1 MYTHQATNAHPTST
15 PTTILGG
22 GLAGLA
28 FAYFANLAGERVK
41 LFEAAPFLG
50 GNGRTLRFGEALV
63 DTGAHRL
70 HDRNTVATEAFN
82 SLLGPDLRRVEAP
95 SQIIWRGRGID
106 FPLKPLNAAIRM
118 GPKGLFRVLAE
129 NIIPNRGCTPT
140 TFEELAVLRYG
151 PTLAGNFLLNYSE
164 KLWGR
169 RADELDP
176 KVAGGRLSGLTLGSV
191 LRELLL
197 GANATTR
204 HLDGAFYYP
213 TRGFGMLVDALVDH
227 IGEEYLHTNAPVT
240 RITHDSQRVLSLDVS
255 GERQKVGGEV
265 VSTIPLPR
273 LVELLDPPAE
283 ESVRRAA
290 RSLSYRHLRLCIVRL
305 DQDTVSSSASL
316 YFPEKSIPFTRL
328 YEPKN
333 RSSEMSPVGATAI
346 VLEIPCS
353 DKEKWWMMSD
363 DAFETEVLSAL
374 PATGLELGPIIGVHS
389 VRLSNAYPILDL
401 NAAGT
406 ASKLL
411 EYMGSFENLRLGGRA
426 GTFRYLHTH
435 DLFAD
440 AHEWANNR
448 AALGTPYIEHM
459 KEM

>member
-1 MYTHQATNAHPTST
+1 MFTQHAPDGHPTPT

-50 GNGRTLRFGEALV
+50 GNGRTLRFGEALI
-63 DTGAHRL
+63 DTGAPRL
-70 HDRNTVATEAFN
+70 HDRNPVATEAFRR
-82 SLLGPDLRRVEAP
+82 LLGPALRRVEAP

-106 FPLKPLNAAIRM
+106 FPLKPLNAAVRM
-118 GPKGLFRVLAE
+118 GPKGLVRVLAE
-129 NIIPNRGCTPT
+129 NIIPNRGAIPR

-151 PTLAGNFLLNYSE
+151 PTLARQFLLNYSE

-197 GANATTR
+197 GARATTR

-227 IGEEYLHTNAPVT
+227 IGEEYLHIDAPVT
-240 RITHDSQRVLSLDVS
+240 RIAHDGRRVLSVDVLGECQQVS
-255 GERQKVGGEV
+255 GDV

-273 LVELLDPPAE
+273 LVELLDPPPE
-283 ESVRRAA
+283 ESIRRAA
-290 RSLSYRHLRLCIVRL
+290 RSLSYRHLPLCIVRL

-333 RSSEMSPVGATAI
+333 RSSEMAPVGSTAI

-353 DKEKWWMMSD
+353 DKEEWWMMSD
-363 DAFETEVLSAL
+363 KAFETGVLRAL
-374 PATGLELGPIIGVHS
+374 PATRLELGPIIGVHS
-389 VRLSNAYPILDL
+389 VRLPNAYPILDL
-401 NAAGT
+401 NAGAT
-406 ASKLL
+406 AARLL
-411 EYMGSFENLRLGGRA
+411 EYMDSFDNLRLGGRA

-440 AHEWANNR
+440 AYEWANDR
-448 AALGTPYIEHM
+448 AASGPSDS
-459 KEM
+459 

>member
-1 MYTHQATNAHPTST
+1 MSTQKVPDAHSPPS

-28 FAYFANLAGERVK
+28 FAYFANLEGEKVK

-50 GNGRTLRFGEALV
+50 GNGRTLRFGETLV

-70 HDRNTVATEAFN
+70 HDRHPVATEAFRR
-82 SLLGPDLRRVEAP
+82 LLGPALSRVDAP
-95 SQIIWRGRGID
+95 SQIMWRGRGID

-118 GPKGLFRVLAE
+118 GPRGLMRVLAE
-129 NIIPNRGCTPT
+129 NFIPKRRSIPK
-140 TFEELAVLRYG
+140 TFEELAVSRYG
-151 PTLAGNFLLNYSE
+151 PTLARQFLLNYSE

-197 GANATTR
+197 GARATTQ

-227 IGEEYLHTNAPVT
+227 IGEESLHVDAPVT
-240 RITHDSQRVLSLDVS
+240 RIAHDGRRVISLEVL
-255 GERQKVGGEV
+255 GECQQVRGEV

-273 LVELLDPPAE
+273 LIELLDPPPE
-283 ESVRRAA
+283 ESVRRTA

-305 DQDTVSSSASL
+305 DQDTVSTSASL
-316 YFPEKSIPFTRL
+316 YFPEESIPFTRL

-333 RSSEMSPVGATAI
+333 RSSAMAPVGSTAI

-353 DKEKWWMMSD
+353 DQEEWWMMSD
-363 DAFETEVLSAL
+363 KAFETGVLKAL
-374 PATGLELGPIIGVHS
+374 PATGLELGPILGVHS
-389 VRLSNAYPILDL
+389 IRLSNAYPILDL
-401 NAAGT
+401 NAGAT
-406 ASKLL
+406 AARLL
-411 EYMGSFENLRLGGRA
+411 EYVDSFENLRLAGRA

-440 AHEWANNR
+440 AYEWASDR
-448 AALGTPYIEHM
+448 AVSGTCRSST
-459 KEM
+459 